1 MPYIDQHRREALAAP
16 IFKLQYELE
25 RLGFE
30 EGDLNYVISRLVG
43 FYFQQRR
50 RYFTIAR
57 IRGVLAN
64 VAEEFYRRMA
74 APYEDAAIRKNG
86 DIPEYENREE

>member
-1 MPYIDQHRREALAAP
+1 MPYIAQDRRELLDPA
-16 IFKLQYELE
+16 IVTLQGELE
-25 RLGFE
+25 RLDFG

-57 IRGVLAN
+57 VCGVLAN

-86 DIPEYENREE
+86 DIPEYGG